1 MGYNLKIAVHWW
13 WWWWRRRGE
22 IDICLREIKIWWRG
36 GGGEGAEPTGF
47 GNFSR
52 WYGGRNE

>member
-1 MGYNLKIAVHWW
+1 MGVGGGELKVW
-13 WWWWRRRGE
+13 G
-22 IDICLREIKIWWRG
+22 G

-52 WYGGRNE
+52 WDGGRNE

>member
-1 MGYNLKIAVHWW
+1 MLFTGGGGGGGDEVELTFVWGKLKFGGV
-13 WWWWRRRGE
+13 
-22 IDICLREIKIWWRG
+22 G

-52 WYGGRNE
+52 WDGGRNE

>member
-1 MGYNLKIAVHWW
+1 MLFTGGGGGGGDEVELTFVWGKLKF
-13 WWWWRRRGE
+13 GG
-22 IDICLREIKIWWRG
+22 G

-52 WYGGRNE
+52 WDGGRNE

>member
-1 MGYNLKIAVHWW
+1 MLFTGGGGGGGDEVELTFVWGKLKV
-13 WWWWRRRGE
+13 GG
-22 IDICLREIKIWWRG
+22 G

-52 WYGGRNE
+52 WDGGRNE